1 MPLIVILSV
10 FPLAMTYQ
18 AWRFQYKHPPLS
30 GTRWLLFGCG
40 LLLSVV
46 CAIAVACCWFNPF
59 PLLADGRGG
68 YSNIRN
74 SMLFEAALSAALLTI
89 GLAIFGRGA
98 ARLLLAGSGLLLA
111 IMAFG
116 AFLSN
121 GV

>member
-1 MPLIVILSV
+1 
-10 FPLAMTYQ
+10 
-18 AWRFQYKHPPLS
+18 
-30 GTRWLLFGCG
+30 
-40 LLLSVV
+40 
-46 CAIAVACCWFNPF
+46 
-59 PLLADGRGG
+59 LLADGREG

-89 GLAIFGRGA
+89 SLAIFGRGA